1 MQFRY
6 KACFLC
12 TFDIE
17 IPTEEIDFFLDNVKI
32 KKFKKGEFFHPAD
45 KVCVKIGLVKSGLLK
60 SYVIDDK
67 TNEKIIEFYP
77 ENSFVSAFTSFITQ
91 EKTDW
96 NIQTI
101 EDSEILIMSKDFLE
115 ILYKRHNC
123 WTLLGLKIFEIQTL
137 KKCNREKSLL
147 VNSASERYL
156 IFRKQYESIEDRLT
170 LNQIALYLGIQP
182 ESLSR
187 IRKDIMA

>member
-1 MQFRY
+1 MDKIFN
-6 KACFLC
+6 
-12 TFDIE
+12 IE
-17 IPTEEIDFFLDNVKI
+17 IDIPTVEIDYFLDNVR
-32 KKFKKGEFFHPAD
+32 KKMFKKGEYFHPAD
-45 KVCVKIGLVKSGLLK
+45 KVCNKIGLVKSGLLK
-60 SYVIDDK
+60 SYVINDGA
-67 TNEKIIEFYP
+67 NEKIIEFYP

-101 EDSEILIMSKDFLE
+101 EDSEILIISKEFLE
-115 ILYKRHNC
+115 NLYKRHNC
-123 WTLLGLKIFEIQTL
+123 WIILGLKIFEMQTL

-147 VNSASERYL
+147 VNNATERYL
-156 IFRKQYESIEDRLT
+156 IFRKQYESVEGRLT

-187 IRKDIMA
+187 IRKDLII

>member
-1 MQFRY
+1 MSKIFN
-6 KACFLC
+6 
-12 TFDIE
+12 FDIE
-17 IPTEEIDFFLDNVKI
+17 IPTEEIEYFLDNVKTE
-32 KKFKKGEFFHPAD
+32 KFMKGEFFHPAD

-67 TNEKIIEFYP
+67 ANEKIIEFYP
-77 ENSFVSAFTSFITQ
+77 ENSFVSAFTSFITK

-101 EDSEILIMSKDFLE
+101 ENSEILIITNEYLE
-115 ILYKRHNC
+115 QLYKRHNC
-123 WTLLGLKIFEIQTL
+123 WTFLGLKIFEMQTL
-137 KKCNREKSLL
+137 KKCSREKSLL
-147 VNSASERYL
+147 TNNATERYL
-156 IFRKQYESIEDRLT
+156 LFRKQYESIESRLT

-187 IRKDIMA
+187 IRKDLMI

>member
-1 MQFRY
+1 VNKIFKIDIDIPSVEVDY
-6 KACFLC
+6 FL
-12 TFDIE
+12 E
-17 IPTEEIDFFLDNVKI
+17 NVII
-32 KKFKKGEFFHPAD
+32 KKFKKGEYFHPAD
-45 KVCVKIGLVKSGLLK
+45 KICKKIGLVKSGLLK
-60 SYVIDDK
+60 SYVIDERA
-67 TNEKIIEFYP
+67 NEKIIEFYP

-101 EDSEILIMSKDFLE
+101 EDSEILIMSKDLFE

-123 WTLLGLKIFEIQTL
+123 WTLLGLKIFETQTL

-147 VNSASERYL
+147 VNSATERYL
-156 IFRKQYESIEDRLT
+156 IFRKQYENIEDRLS
-170 LNQIALYLGIQP
+170 LNLIALYLGIQP

-187 IRKDIMA
+187 LRKDLMG

>member
-1 MQFRY
+1 MSKLFN
-6 KACFLC
+6 L
-12 TFDIE
+12 DIE
-17 IPTEEIDFFLDNVKI
+17 IPTEEMNFFLDNVKI

-45 KVCVKIGLVKSGLLK
+45 KVCTKIGLVKSGLLK
-60 SYVIDDK
+60 SYVIDEK
-67 TNEKIIEFYP
+67 ANEKIIEFYP
-77 ENSFVSAFTSFITQ
+77 ENAFVSAFTSFITH

-101 EDSEILIMSKDFLE
+101 EDSEILIISKDFLE
-115 ILYKRHNC
+115 TLYKRHNC
-123 WTLLGLKIFEIQTL
+123 WTLLGLKIFEMQTL

-147 VNSASERYL
+147 IHSASERYL

-187 IRKDIMA
+187 IRKNIMA